1 MKREKEAAHRRSPR
15 FLRVFFTVFAVF
27 ALIALACIA
36 GLILYASSHGIKRE
50 FDMSLTDGVLSD
62 SVTKLYYFDEN
73 GDARELDGGS
83 LRGSYVRTFVPIT
96 EIPDDLVNAFVAIE
110 DKRFYSHRGVDFYRT
125 ARAGVNYLIH
135 SSSGY
140 GASTITQQLV
150 KNLTGRDEVTPER
163 KLQEIVYALDLET
176 KLDKD
181 EILELY
187 LNIINLSGNCYG
199 VGAAA
204 ERYFSKP
211 VRELSLAEC
220 ACIAAITK
228 NPSYYDPIKH
238 PENNA
243 ARRDVILSEML
254 SQGYIS
260 REEFDGAYGKELS
273 LSPSEEKSGVNSWYV
288 DMVIND
294 IIGDLEAELGYSRE
308 AASRLVYGGGL
319 KIYTLED
326 PEVQKRVGEYYADAS
341 NFPDNDGQGRS
352 ALIVMDP
359 YTGAILGV
367 AGNIGEKTGDRV
379 QSYATDTKRPSG
391 STVKPLSVYAPG
403 LEEGV
408 LTWATVYDDI
418 PVEFNDDGDGGYR
431 TWPNNAT
438 MTFRG
443 LTNVRYA
450 IENSL
455 NTVAVRA
462 LYDLGEEK
470 AYRYLTEGFGLDSLL
485 PQDRGAA
492 ALALGQQSRG
502 VTLRELAA
510 AYSVF
515 ANGGIYSKPRSY
527 SLVMTYDGK
536 VLLGNDGEQRR
547 VIGEGNAAVMT
558 KLLERVVTGASGVK
572 ISLRDDIEIA
582 GKTGT
587 TQNSCDRWFIGYT
600 PYYLCG
606 VWYGNEYPS
615 ALPDS
620 TRTVCSETFNAVMTS
635 LHENILAS
643 GGVKTFPL
651 PENLVQ
657 ASFCRDSGKI
667 MTGACACDP
676 RGDREE
682 TGWFVSGTQPMSL
695 CDRHILVD
703 YDGKGGG
710 VATPYC
716 PRDNVIRVG
725 LLRVARDF
733 PEQIFVSD
741 AQYAAGDRI
750 CMSPEFSG
758 VGRAYFASSMKEGR
772 YCGISDVE
780 KQYNCG
786 CPLHSNLSSR
796 IFGRRDGSSLGEE
809 SETGG

>member
-1 MKREKEAAHRRSPR
+1 MKNEKGAVRRRAPR
-15 FLRVFFTVFAVF
+15 FLRALFTVGAAFL
-27 ALIALACIA
+27 LILLACA
-36 GLILYASSHGIKRE
+36 AALVLYASSHGIKRE
-50 FDMSLTDGVLSD
+50 FDMSLTDGVLCD
-62 SVTKLYYFDEN
+62 SVTKLYYSDEE
-73 GDARELDGGS
+73 GEAHELDGGK
-83 LRGSYVRTFVPIT
+83 LRGSYVRTFVPISD
-96 EIPDDLVNAFVAIE
+96 IPEDLVNAFIAIE
-110 DKRFYSHRGVDFYRT
+110 DKRFYTHHGVDFYRT
-125 ARAGVNYLIH
+125 ARAGVNYIIH
-135 SSSGY
+135 SSSSY

-150 KNLTGRDEVTPER
+150 KNLTGRDEVTADR

-176 KLDKD
+176 KLEKK

-187 LNIINLSGNCYG
+187 LNVINLSGNCYG

-211 VRELSLAEC
+211 VSELDLAEC

-228 NPSYYDPIKH
+228 NPSRYDPIKH

-254 SQGYIS
+254 EQGYIS
-260 REEFDGAYGKELS
+260 WEEYDSAYGRELSFSHSDEREEF
-273 LSPSEEKSGVNSWYV
+273 NSWYV

-294 IIGDLEAELGYSRE
+294 VIDDLVSELGYSRE
-308 AASRLVYGGGL
+308 AASRLIYGGGL

-326 PEVQKRVGEYYADAS
+326 PAVQECVEEYYADES
-341 NFPDNDGQGRS
+341 NFPENGGQGRS
-352 ALIVMDP
+352 AVIVIDP

-391 STVKPLSVYAPG
+391 STIKPLSVYAPG

-408 LTWATVYDDI
+408 LTWATVYDDV
-418 PVEFNDDGDGGYR
+418 PVEFVSDGDGGYR

-462 LYDLGEEK
+462 LLDLGEEK
-470 AYRYLTEGFGLDSLL
+470 AYQYLKEGFGLASLL
-485 PQDRGAA
+485 PQDTGAA

-502 VTLRELAA
+502 VTLRELTA

-515 ANGGIYSKPRSY
+515 ANGGIYSSPRSY

-536 VLLGNDGEQRR
+536 VLLGNDPESRR
-547 VIGEGNAAVMT
+547 VISEANAAVMT
-558 KLLERVVTGASGVK
+558 KLLERVVTGASGEK
-572 ISLRDDIEIA
+572 ISLRDDLPIA

-587 TQNSCDRWFIGYT
+587 TQKSCDRWFVGYT

-615 ALPDS
+615 TLPDN
-620 TRTVCSETFNAVMTS
+620 TRTVCSETFNAVMTL
-635 LHENILAS
+635 LHADILDA
-643 GGVKTFPL
+643 GEVRDFPL
-651 PENLVQ
+651 PDNVIQ
-657 ASFCRDSGKI
+657 ATFCRDSGKL
-667 MTGACACDP
+667 MTGACICDP
-676 RGDREE
+676 RGEREE
-682 TGWFVSGTQPMSL
+682 SGWFVSGTQPMSL
-695 CDRHILVD
+695 CNRHVLVD
-703 YDGKGGG
+703 YDVRGGG

-716 PRDNVIRVG
+716 PRDNVTRVG
-725 LLRVARDF
+725 LLRVERDF

-741 AQYAAGDRI
+741 AQYAAGGRI
-750 CMSPEFSG
+750 SMSPEFSG
-758 VGRAYFASSMKEGR
+758 VGRAYFASSLKEGR
-772 YCGISDVE
+772 YCGISEVG

-796 IFGRRDGSSLGEE
+796 IFGRRDGGFYGEE
-809 SETGG
+809 SETDD

>member
-1 MKREKEAAHRRSPR
+1 MKKEKEVTHRRSRR
-15 FLRVFFTVFAVF
+15 FWRAILIVFAVL
-27 ALIALACIA
+27 ALLFLACLA
-36 GLILYASSHGIKRE
+36 VLILYASSHGIKDE
-50 FDMSLTDGVLSD
+50 FDMSLTDGVLGD
-62 SVTKLYYFDEN
+62 SVTRLYYFDEN
-73 GDARELDGGS
+73 GDARELDGGR
-83 LRGSYVRTFVPIT
+83 LRSSRVRIFVPIA
-96 EIPDDLVNAFVAIE
+96 EIPDDLVNAFIAIE
-110 DKRFYSHRGVDFYRT
+110 DKRFYSHRGVDLYRT
-125 ARAGVNYLIH
+125 ARAGLNYLIH

-176 KLDKD
+176 KLDKN

-211 VRELSLAEC
+211 VGELDLAEC

-254 SQGYIS
+254 SQGYITQ
-260 REEFDGAYGKELS
+260 EEFDSAYEAELS
-273 LSPSEEKSGVNSWYV
+273 LSPSEESGGVNSWYV

-294 IIGDLEAELGYSRE
+294 IIEDLEAELGYSRE
-308 AASRLVYGGGL
+308 AASLLIYGGGL
-319 KIYTLED
+319 KIYTLEN
-326 PEVQKRVGEYYADAS
+326 PAVQSCVEEYYADAS
-341 NFPDNDGQGRS
+341 NFPENNGKGRS

-367 AGNIGEKTGDRV
+367 AGNIGEKAGDRV

-418 PVEFNDDGDGGYR
+418 PIEFNDDGDGGYR

-470 AYRYLTEGFGLDSLL
+470 AYRYLKEGFGLESLL
-485 PQDRGAA
+485 PQDKGAA

-502 VTLRELAA
+502 VTLRELTA

-527 SLVMTYDGK
+527 SLVMTRDGR

-547 VIGEGNAAVMT
+547 VISEGNAAVMT
-558 KLLERVVTGASGVK
+558 RLLERVVTGTSGVK
-572 ISLRDDIEIA
+572 ISLRDDLEIA

-615 ALPDS
+615 HLSDS
-620 TRTVCSETFNAVMTS
+620 TMTVCSETFNAVMTP
-635 LHENILAS
+635 LHA
-643 GGVKTFPL
+643 KTLEAGAARSFPL
-651 PENLVQ
+651 PESLVQ
-657 ASFCRDSGKI
+657 ATFCRDSGKI
-667 MTGACACDP
+667 MTVACACDP

-682 TGWFVSGTQPMSL
+682 TGWFVSGTQPISL

-703 YDGKGGG
+703 YDEKGGG

-725 LLRVARDF
+725 FLRVVRDF

-741 AQYAAGDRI
+741 AQYAAGERL
-750 CMSPEFSG
+750 CVSPEFSG
-758 VGRAYFASSMKEGR
+758 DGRAYFASSLEKGH
-772 YCGISDVE
+772 YCGISEAE

-786 CPLHSNLSSR
+786 CPLHSSLSSR
-796 IFGRRDGSSLGEE
+796 IFGRSIGVREGEE
-809 SETGG
+809 NGNGG

>member
-1 MKREKEAAHRRSPR
+1 MQNEREASGRHKHR
-15 FLRVFFTVFAVF
+15 FLRGFLTFCAVL
-27 ALIALACIA
+27 ALLILASIAA
-36 GLILYASSHGIKRE
+36 LILYSSSHGIKRE
-50 FDMSLTDGVLSD
+50 FDMSLTEGMLSD
-62 SVTKLYYFDEN
+62 SVTKLYYFDGN
-73 GDARELDGGS
+73 GDSVELDGGR
-83 LRGSYVRTFVPIT
+83 LRGSNIRTFVPFS
-96 EIPDDLVNAFVAIE
+96 EIPEDLVNAFVAIE
-110 DKRFYSHRGVDFYRT
+110 DKRFYSHHGVDFYRT
-125 ARAGVNYLIH
+125 ARAGVNYIIH

-176 KLDKD
+176 KLGKD

-204 ERYFSKP
+204 ERYFSKS
-211 VRELSLAEC
+211 VSELDLAEC

-228 NPSYYDPIKH
+228 NPSFYDPIKH

-254 SQGYIS
+254 EQGYIT
-260 REEFDGAYGKELS
+260 REEYDASYEKELR
-273 LSPSEEKSGVNSWYV
+273 LSPSEDGRGVNSWYV

-294 IIGDLEAELGYSRE
+294 VIGDLTEELGYSRE

-326 PEVQKRVGEYYADAS
+326 PEIQKCVEEYYADES
-341 NFPDNDGQGRS
+341 NFPENDGEGRS
-352 ALIVMDP
+352 AVIVIDP

-367 AGNIGEKTGDRV
+367 AGNIGDKTGDRV
-379 QSYATDTKRPSG
+379 QNYATDTKRPSG

-408 LTWATVYDDI
+408 LTWATVYDDV
-418 PVEFNDDGDGGYR
+418 PVEFKDNGDGSYR

-470 AYRYLTEGFGLDSLL
+470 AYKYLKEGFGLDSLL
-485 PQDRGAA
+485 PKDRGAA
-492 ALALGQQSRG
+492 ALALGQQNCG
-502 VTLRELAA
+502 VTLREITA

-515 ANGGIYSKPRSY
+515 ANGGIYSSPRSY

-536 VLLGNDGEQRR
+536 VLLGNDRESRR
-547 VIGEGNAAVMT
+547 VISESNAAVMT
-558 KLLERVVTGASGVK
+558 KLLERVVDGSSGSK
-572 ISLRDDIEIA
+572 ISLRKSLEIA

-615 ALPDS
+615 PLPDS

-635 LHENILAS
+635 LHAEILAS
-643 GGVKTFPL
+643 GEAKSFTV
-651 PENLVQ
+651 PENVKQ
-657 ASFCRDSGKI
+657 ATFCRDSGKMI
-667 MTGACACDP
+667 TGACACDP

-682 TGWFVSGTQPMSL
+682 VGWFVDGTQPMSF
-695 CDRHILVD
+695 CDRHIFVE
-703 YDGKGGG
+703 YDVKAGG

-725 LLRVARDF
+725 LLRVDRDF
-733 PEQIFVSD
+733 PDQIFITD
-741 AQYAAGDRI
+741 AQYAACARLCI
-750 CMSPEFSG
+750 ETSYSG
-758 VGRAYFASSMKEGR
+758 QTRAYFADSLAKGH
-772 YCGISDVE
+772 YCGISE
-780 KQYNCG
+780 TGKQYNCG

-796 IFGRRDGSSLGEE
+796 IFGRRDGIPEGEE
-809 SETGG
+809 SETDD